1 VWEAAR
7 SQEVPEPFL
16 NKFREATKP
25 EFDKI
30 RQGYEE
36 RLTSVAPYEEFVNAG
51 IPRDQLVMG
60 YRLLQLANTNPA
72 ELVSRLSGWM
82 EKNQPQ
88 GTQTQP
94 QQQTPEPEAEPD
106 YGDLG
111 DDPRFTE
118 FQKRF
123 EKNEQT
129 LASIQEEKYRDKANQ
144 EVQKEYEEIKALH
157 AASPISQIP
166 LQDHALFERLQ
177 AQMFRGQEPSLKG
190 AYQSWANEVA
200 ALRNF
205 PTAGSKTPTV
215 LGVGGG
221 AGNNALP
228 LNQGAK
234 IPEEILNGPPE
245 VLNKWIREVYLP
257 GRQAQAG

>member
-1 VWEAAR
+1 LWEAAR

-16 NKFREATKP
+16 NKFREAAKP
-25 EFDKI
+25 ELDKI

-36 RLTSVAPYEEFVNAG
+36 RYTSVQPYEEFVKAG
-51 IPRDQLVMG
+51 IPRDQLVLG
-60 YRLLQLANTNPA
+60 YRLLQLANTNPQ

-82 EKNQPQ
+82 NQNPQ
-88 GTQTQP
+88 AP
-94 QQQTPEPEAEPD
+94 QVQGQSQTPEPDAEPD
-106 YGDLG
+106 EDIYD

-118 FQKRF
+118 FKKRF

-129 LASIQEEKYRDKANQ
+129 LQSIQEEKYREKADQ
-144 EVQKEYEEIKALH
+144 EVQKEYQEVKELH
-157 AASPISQIP
+157 AKSPISQIP
-166 LQDHALFERLQ
+166 LQEHALYERIQ

-215 LGVGGG
+215 LGSGGG

-228 LNQGAK
+228 LHQGAK
-234 IPEEILNGPPE
+234 IPEEILNGPSYA
-245 VLNKWIREVYLP
+245 LNKWIREVYLP